1 MPSPPSPETHAPD
14 QYLKDAYLGELRGQ
28 ATFEMLKERFP
39 DKARELDL
47 LADIEAATAIFLRP
61 HLCHQGVSAA
71 EEAHAR
77 AQGQARKTMTHY
89 ASWQDF
95 IDQAVPFL
103 ERATQTLKAAEQHA
117 PPELISVY
125 ETYTAHEQA
134 LVDFLLLEREGK
146 SGSPVAQAYL
156 DSITT

>member
-1 MPSPPSPETHAPD
+1 MPNPSSPEAHAPD

-28 ATFEMLKERFP
+28 ATFEMIKERFP

-47 LADIEAATAIFLRP
+47 LAEIEAATAIFLRP
-61 HLCHQGVSAA
+61 HLSKEVSAA

-77 AQGQARKTMTHY
+77 AQGQARKTMTQY

-117 PPELISVY
+117 PPELVSVY
-125 ETYTAHEQA
+125 ETYTAHERA

-146 SGSPVAQAYL
+146 SGRPVAQAYL
-156 DSITT
+156 DSLTT